1 MNKSEIMNIFPIEED
16 NVVQVLWLL
25 SLIKEMEFG
34 QLTTTF
40 RVHNK
45 RIEDITVQ
53 SFKKKRF
60 SPTDTK
66 IILEHL
72 TNKKKPLTNN
82 S

>member
-1 MNKSEIMNIFPIEED
+1 MEQSEVMNIFPIEED

-60 SPTDTK
+60 APADTK
-66 IILEHL
+66 IIMEHL
-72 TNKKKPLTNN
+72 VKKK
-82 S
+82 

>member
-1 MNKSEIMNIFPIEED
+1 MDRKEVMNIFPIEED

-60 SPTDTK
+60 SPEDTK
-66 IILEHL
+66 IIMKHL
-72 TNKKKPLTNN
+72 T
-82 S
+82 SR